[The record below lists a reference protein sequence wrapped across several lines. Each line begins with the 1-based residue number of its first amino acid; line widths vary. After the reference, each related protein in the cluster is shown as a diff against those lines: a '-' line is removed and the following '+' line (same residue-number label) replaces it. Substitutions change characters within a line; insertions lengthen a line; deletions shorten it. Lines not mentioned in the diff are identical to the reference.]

1 LAAACSDGGAKVKRG
16 ISLSLLTQ
24 LLALVIVAV
33 PLAWV
38 SWEFSATLTRYFTV
52 AQATTG
58 YDLRVSKRL
67 ITYRLKPKTSVTF
80 TFSRPLT
87 LFRVLSCA
95 AIAPG
100 VGEAQGGWSY
110 GYAVETLDSTGKT
123 IAKHEVHS
131 RTVVHDRE
139 NQEEEKIRFYRGAAT
154 AITID
159 DNALIASKTPVAMV
173 RLSLLP
179 SDPGIIGIDAR
190 VYERHSFVGSSA
202 LAAFRRRSPE
212 EQAELSHANAFPADL
227 LTPAEMSNIARN
239 QWRPVGPVGIE
250 GQDYMM
256 LVMYE
261 QSRPR
266 TNQEEKGK

>member
-1 LAAACSDGGAKVKRG
+1 LVAAHITGGAEMKRG

-38 SWEFSATLTRYFTV
+38 SWVFSATLTRYFTV

-67 ITYRLKPKTSVTF
+67 ITYRLKPQTTVTF
-80 TFSRPLT
+80 AFSRPLT

-95 AIAPG
+95 ALEPG
-100 VGEAQGGWSY
+100 VAETESGWAY
-110 GYAVETLDSTGKT
+110 GYTVETLDSTGKT

-139 NQEEEKIRFYRGAAT
+139 NQEAEKIRFYRGADA
-154 AITID
+154 AITLD
-159 DNALIASKTPVAMV
+159 DNALIASERPVAMV

-190 VYERHSFVGSSA
+190 VYERRPFVGTSA

-227 LTPAEMSNIARN
+227 LTPEEMANIARN
-239 QWRPVGPVGIE
+239 QWRPIGPVGIE
-250 GQDYMM
+250 GRDYTM

-266 TNQEEKGK
+266 VKKEEKDK